1 MPKCVHP
8 FDMPVCRLRGPSG
21 RPLDAQPGFQP
32 GHPHLQAVEEFHP
45 VAQPGRQHP
54 PVRQPL
60 GGRGR
65 RFRSHRPRLQ
75 HDRHPYRWGGT
86 TPKKGFDCSG
96 LVNYVFQDVDDV
108 DLPRTA
114 RAIYNMDNNKVSR
127 GKLQPGDLVFF
138 RIRSRSVDRRH
149 LRRQRPLRARAA
161 ARRSASPT
169 STAATGNATTWPA
182 SASCRPPSPRSK
194 APASADSG
202 ACGSLRCPVAPVSSA
217 GARCPS
223 RSTAPPAR
231 SARRSIAAR
240 DGTLR
245 RGTVPPPGTAAPVRR
260 S

>member
-1 MPKCVHP
+1 SAPPTAGAAPRRRKASIAAAWSTMCSRTS
-8 FDMPVCRLRGPSG
+8 MTSTCRGPPAPSTTWTTTRSPAASCNRATWCSSG
-21 RPLDAQPGFQP
+21 SAAAASTTSASTSATTASCTR
-32 GHPHLQAVEEFHP
+32 
-45 VAQPGRQHP
+45 
-54 PVRQPL
+54 
-60 GGRGR
+60 RG
-65 RFRSHRPRLQ
+65 
-75 HDRHPYRWGGT
+75 
-86 TPKKGFDCSG
+86 
-96 LVNYVFQDVDDV
+96 
-108 DLPRTA
+108 
-114 RAIYNMDNNKVSR
+114 
-127 GKLQPGDLVFF
+127 
-138 RIRSRSVDRRH
+138 
-149 LRRQRPLRARAA
+149 A

-202 ACGSLRCPVAPVSSA
+202 ACGSLRCPAAPVSSA

-240 DGTLR
+240 DGTPR